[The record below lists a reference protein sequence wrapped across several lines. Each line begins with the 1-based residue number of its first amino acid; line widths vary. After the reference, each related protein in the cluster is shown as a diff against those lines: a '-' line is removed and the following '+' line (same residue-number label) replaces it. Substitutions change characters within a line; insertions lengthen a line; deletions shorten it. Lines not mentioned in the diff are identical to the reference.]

1 MQCVVLQPKGTLRT
15 TTLPAG
21 IETSPTPKDVAGILR
36 RATEPELLYSWHLR
50 SGTQYHLFGYKTG
63 KAGTENKHVLPQPH
77 AGLPLFGEAVVVALS
92 TQQEPAAPQSLNSQQ
107 WQDAV
112 KLLESQEDVGGED
125 SDSDSLLS
133 DDEEGDAEEDMEEEG
148 EEEVDE
154 EEGDEDTES
163 EAASQ
168 PDLDFEEEEE
178 RPAPVLPAYKPARV
192 KRTNNKTPIWF
203 TLPDL
208 THDSPISDMRRR
220 ILTRIRVCLGEQLSI
235 EEQTDLERGIYLF
248 SLNDAKTRRAVKPVW
263 ENREFEIL
271 YDVHARRVISNLA
284 PQSYVGN
291 GRLLERLREGE
302 FGAEDIAALL
312 YMRLYPEMWATLEE
326 RQLKRETKMLEV
338 DTSMAT
344 DMFKC
349 GKCKKRIC
357 TYYEQQT
364 RSADEPMT
372 IFVRCLNCGNNWRQ

>member
-1 MQCVVLQPKGTLRT
+1 
-15 TTLPAG
+15 
-21 IETSPTPKDVAGILR
+21 
-36 RATEPELLYSWHLR
+36 
-50 SGTQYHLFGYKTG
+50 
-63 KAGTENKHVLPQPH
+63 
-77 AGLPLFGEAVVVALS
+77 
-92 TQQEPAAPQSLNSQQ
+92 
-107 WQDAV
+107 
-112 KLLESQEDVGGED
+112 
-125 SDSDSLLS
+125 
-133 DDEEGDAEEDMEEEG
+133 
-148 EEEVDE
+148 
-154 EEGDEDTES
+154 
-163 EAASQ
+163 
-168 PDLDFEEEEE
+168 
-178 RPAPVLPAYKPARV
+178 
-192 KRTNNKTPIWF
+192 
-203 TLPDL
+203 
-208 THDSPISDMRRR
+208 
-220 ILTRIRVCLGEQLSI
+220 
-235 EEQTDLERGIYLF
+235 
-248 SLNDAKTRRAVKPVW
+248 VKPVW

-271 YDVHARRVISNLA
+271 YDVHARRVISNLT